1 MGIPGDSGMI
11 PLIIYE
17 ALPTVYLTMG
27 VLLLSFA
34 ELPLLLFSASVFYFV
49 GAAIWIMRSAYRR
62 TDNASVPQK
71 KWLLPDLLYEFMPF
85 LQALTG
91 TVMIRHLSG
100 PVTVAGFY
108 LIFLAVKRLS
118 QRQNNRKCIS
128 HLFA

>member
-1 MGIPGDSGMI
+1 VPLKLDLVVPEMGIPGDSDMI

-71 KWLLPDLLYEFMPF
+71 KM
-85 LQALTG
+85 
-91 TVMIRHLSG
+91 
-100 PVTVAGFY
+100 VTAGF
-108 LIFLAVKRLS
+108 AV
-118 QRQNNRKCIS
+118 
-128 HLFA
+128 